1 MKKPWLIYA
10 LITTGFWG
18 VWGAFAEFP
27 TRHGFPETL
36 VYVVWA
42 LTMIPPALYAMQR
55 VSWRVL
61 RDPKSVLLGSL
72 IGLTGAGGQMLLFH
86 AVHTGPTYLIFPIIA
101 LSPVITIALSMLF
114 LKERVTKVGAFGVLL
129 ALVALPLFNYSPG
142 GGADTATAAAAGAQG
157 VSWFVY
163 ALIILLAWGVQ
174 GYFMKLANNS
184 MDAENI
190 FLYMT
195 ITSLALVPVALWM
208 TDFSAHIEYGWQ
220 GPGLAAIT
228 QILNAVGAL
237 TLVYAFRYGRALVV
251 APLANAGAPIITAI
265 VSMIVLA
272 VMPNT
277 ITVIAIALAF
287 LAAALLAL
295 EPEEKLIEQPV

>member
-1 MKKPWLIYA
+1 VRKPWLIYA

-55 VSWRVL
+55 VGWRVQ
-61 RDPKSVLLGSL
+61 RDSKSMLLGAS
-72 IGLTGAGGQMLLFH
+72 IGFTGAGGQMLLFH

-101 LSPVITIALSMLF
+101 LSPVVTIALSMVF
-114 LKERVTKVGAFGVLL
+114 LKERVTRMGGLGVLL

-142 GGADTATAAAAGAQG
+142 GEAGPQG

-174 GYFMKLANNS
+174 GYFMKLANAT

-195 ITSLALVPVALWM
+195 LTSLLLVPLALWM
-208 TDFSAHIEYGWQ
+208 TDFSVPINYGWQ
-220 GPGLAAIT
+220 GPGLAAVT
-228 QILNAVGAL
+228 QILNAIGAL

-251 APLANAGAPIITAI
+251 APLANAGAPMITAI
-265 VSMIVLA
+265 VSMIVLS
-272 VMPNT
+272 VMPNMIT
-277 ITVIAIALAF
+277 IVAVVLAF
-287 LAAALLAL
+287 LAATLLAI
-295 EPEEKLIEQPV
+295 EPEEKLIEQPI

>member
-10 LITTGFWG
+10 LVTTAFWG

-42 LTMIPPALYAMQR
+42 LTMIPPALFAMQR
-55 VSWRVL
+55 VGWRVL
-61 RDPKSVLLGSL
+61 RDRRSALLGLL

-101 LSPVITIALSMLF
+101 LSPVVTIALSILF

-129 ALVALPLFNYSPG
+129 ALIALPLFNYSPG
-142 GGADTATAAAAGAQG
+142 DEADSAAGVLATHG
-157 VSWFVY
+157 VSWFLY
-163 ALIILLAWGVQ
+163 ALVILLAWGVQ
-174 GYFMKLANNS
+174 GYFMKLANGT

-195 ITSLALVPVALWM
+195 LTGLALIPVALWM
-208 TDFSAHIEYGWQ
+208 TDFGVPIEYGWH

-265 VSMIVLA
+265 VSMAVLS
-272 VMPNT
+272 VTPNG
-277 ITVIAIALAF
+277 ITVVAIALAA
-287 LAAALLAL
+287 LAAGLLAV
-295 EPEEKLIEQPV
+295 EPEERLIEQPV